1 MAAWYKEKVS
11 FGPRNIFL
19 TELIHCKYKNNLV
32 GCLVTTDELCP
43 VALYNIKLVFNS
55 TLKFSSQSRP
65 YSTTSST
72 LSPVNVEWDIIRFPQ
87 CEVSKGANPPPPCPK
102 KEKSGSGHH
111 LTQRQIHLQRREPLQ
126 KSNSKQLFSVGFSK
140 TCMI

>member
-1 MAAWYKEKVS
+1 MAAWYKENFS

-19 TELIHCKYKNNLV
+19 TELIHCKYKNKLV

-87 CEVSKGANPPPPCPK
+87 CEVSKGATPPPPLPQK
-102 KEKSGSGHH
+102 RKI
-111 LTQRQIHLQRREPLQ
+111 RQWPPLH
-126 KSNSKQLFSVGFSK
+126 SEADSPAEERAPSKVKLKTTVFSWF
-140 TCMI
+140 